1 MNLHLKFHCF
11 VIAICMLI
19 CIAPITTFAQQQINT
34 DTVTAKGDA
43 ALDAEN
49 DISKITWMG
58 VGVCVPILS
67 LTTGVVAAYTFGDTE
82 GGGGLPG
89 GYGFGSPSIIGF
101 FGGAGLV
108 FCGASYLIYSHK
120 TVPPPEHL
128 LGKSPE
134 YIQDYTTAY
143 QKTMRSLRIKYA
155 LAGVGCF
162 RLAGF
167 GP

>member
-1 MNLHLKFHCF
+1 MKLHLKFHCF
-11 VIAICMLI
+11 VIVIGLLLCN
-19 CIAPITTFAQQQINT
+19 APLTTFAQQQINI

-67 LTTGVVAAYTFGDTE
+67 LATGVVAAYTFEDTE
-82 GGGGLPG
+82 SSGGSD
-89 GYGFGSPSIIGF
+89 YFGNPSVPAF

-108 FCGASYLIYSHK
+108 FCGASYFIYSHK

-143 QKTMRSLRIKYA
+143 QKAMRSLRIKYA

-162 RLAGF
+162 RLVGL